1 MRACS
6 AARSWP
12 PGGAHHCLVLGPD
25 DGMSMWNKSGAPLR
39 FPLVG
44 GQPLG
49 ERVVQHGPFV
59 MNSPAEIQQAMEYYY
74 GNNGFERLG
83 SGHPPL
89 RLIQREIDTRKKK
102 KIDVFHHIWIEQS
115 RPIHSVL

>member
-1 MRACS
+1 M
-6 AARSWP
+6 
-12 PGGAHHCLVLGPD
+12 LGPD

-59 MNSPAEIQQAMEYYY
+59 MNSPAEIQQAMEDYYY
-74 GNNGFERLG
+74 GKNGFERATHWT
-83 SGHPPL
+83 S
-89 RLIQREIDTRKKK
+89 
-102 KIDVFHHIWIEQS
+102 S
-115 RPIHSVL
+115 SA